1 MIVNH
6 EAFGKSKID
15 LYNKKTDRNKC
26 VLKLTKSKFI
36 SSSN

>member
-15 LYNKKTDRNKC
+15 LYNKKTDRNMY
-26 VLKLTKSKFI
+26 VLNLTKPKFI